1 MACLAITRELLK
13 LSEVGDVAMITA
25 LSAIWAALVLT
36 NKMAGKGKVPGQA
49 PFLRE
54 DPAAPHPTNL
64 LLGIVVAN

>member
-1 MACLAITRELLK
+1 
-13 LSEVGDVAMITA
+13 MITA
-25 LSAIWAALVLT
+25 LSAIWAALVFT

-54 DPAAPHPTNL
+54 DPAAPHPTKL